1 MYSKFA
7 FSNKDIKE
15 KLKGKKYRDDKS
27 GREIA
32 FSTAYSRGNEKALSD
47 FKDLSEKLKTEEA
60 KEKKPTSEK
69 ETLLKKKLPKVK
81 GELPKLDENSIQ
93 SLMSM
98 NSWMGKKKKQ
108 QLENINKIKQE
119 LENLDKDTSL
129 NKSQKKKQKQ
139 DLQSKL
145 KKESFVSYSS
155 MDTDSVETI
164 GKLLKNTNLE
174 KILPK
179 ESFEDLMSSF
189 MRRNSELKDSLKDN
203 TSIDALASLKNLKG
217 EKLEK
222 PKSEDGD
229 DDFSFGK
236 STLNLF
242 DEEDVN
248 EKVKSEI
255 QFKPVDSIVKE
266 IKSLKDKNTKESKA
280 RLGELAQELA
290 ESMSIEYTLENV
302 VLNPTEGLPKFK
314 NKKMMTPKAMSK
326 VYAEQQDRYGSLPVK
341 ERNKMMNKLEKK
353 IEQATGTEKEVLEK
367 AMDAAVTDVFMSSL
381 ADPESK
387 ENKLPKNRF
396 ITDPKLM
403 YFADK
408 YGKDDYLEKAAELT
422 RTTDAKV
429 HRDTM
434 SSLMLNLSDKDFK
447 EMVGEENPLYSPFL
461 EMIDPTYCPIHPANE
476 RSGTNVD
483 DEDCP
488 NRLSEKDVLK
498 IKQDLIDMYQD
509 TTFFIAG
516 GLNLDDYEDETEV
529 ATYNE
534 KYKKIQS
541 ETIKAKMPDSIKTKI
556 KDYTEGI
563 ISSNPDDVLQE
574 QEATKLV
581 NEMRSE
587 VTQHHIDTLG
597 SLTVGLTNLLNSPKG
612 KIANKETKIQWM
624 QSAFETIPGFPELK

>member
-1 MYSKFA
+1 MYLKTA
-7 FSNKDIKE
+7 FSNTDIKE
-15 KLKGKKYRDDKS
+15 KLKDKKYKDEKS

-32 FSTAYSRGNEKALSD
+32 FNTAYSRGNDKALSD
-47 FKDLSEKLKTEEA
+47 FKDLSQKLKGEEK
-60 KEKKPTSEK
+60 KENKPTSEK
-69 ETLLKKKLPKVK
+69 EEQLKKKLPKVK
-81 GELPKLDENSIQ
+81 GELPKLDQNSIE

-139 DLQSKL
+139 ELKAKL
-145 KKESFVSYSS
+145 EKESFVSYNS
-155 MDTDSVETI
+155 MDTDSVITI
-164 GKLLKNTNLE
+164 GKILKNTNLE

-179 ESFEDLMSSF
+179 ENFEDLMSSF
-189 MRRNSELKDSLKDN
+189 MRRNSELKDSLKDTN
-203 TSIDALASLKNLKG
+203 SIDALASLKKLKG
-217 EKLEK
+217 EKVEK
-222 PKSEDGD
+222 PKDDDE

-236 STLNLF
+236 STLNLSD
-242 DEEDVN
+242 DEDKEESV
-248 EKVKSEI
+248 E
-255 QFKPVDSIVKE
+255 FKPVDSIIKE
-266 IKSLKDKNTKESKA
+266 IKSIKDKDSKESKA
-280 RLGELAQELA
+280 RLGELAQELS
-290 ESMSIEYTLENV
+290 ESLSIEYTLENV
-302 VLNPTEGLPKFK
+302 VLNPAEGLPKFK
-314 NKKMMTPKAMSK
+314 NKKMMTAKAMSK
-326 VYAEQQDRYGSLPVK
+326 IYAEQQDRYGSLPIK

-353 IEQATGTEKEVLEK
+353 IEQATGPEKEVLEK

-381 ADPESK
+381 ADPDNK
-387 ENKLPKNRF
+387 ENKLPKNRV

-408 YGKDDYLEKAAELT
+408 YGKDDYLEKTAELT

-434 SSLMLNLSDKDFK
+434 SSLMLNLSDKEFK
-447 EMVGEENPLYSPFL
+447 EMVGEENPMYAPFL
-461 EMIDPTYCPIHPANE
+461 ELIDPTYCPLHPANE

-534 KYKKIQS
+534 KYKKVQ
-541 ETIKAKMPDSIKTKI
+541 EQTTKAKMPDSIRTKI

-563 ISSNPDDVLQE
+563 ISSNPDDVLQA

-587 VTQHHIDTLG
+587 VTQHHIETLG
-597 SLTVGLTNLLNSPKG
+597 SISAGLTNLLNSPKG
-612 KIANKETKIQWM
+612 KSANNETKIQWM
-624 QSAFETIPGFPELK
+624 QSAFETIPGFPPLK

>member
-1 MYSKFA
+1 MYSKLA
-7 FSNKDIKE
+7 FSNSDIKE
-15 KLKGKKYRDDKS
+15 KLKDKKYKDTDS

-32 FSTAYSRGNEKALSD
+32 FSTAYSRGNQKALSD
-47 FKDLSEKLKTEEA
+47 FKDLSEKLKVEE
-60 KEKKPTSEK
+60 KTQPSEK
-69 ETLLKKKLPKVK
+69 EELLKKKLPKVK

-93 SLMSM
+93 SLLSM
-98 NSWMGKKKKQ
+98 NSWMSKKKKQ
-108 QLENINKIKQE
+108 QLENVGEIKQE
-119 LENLDKDTSL
+119 LEELDKNTSL

-139 DLQSKL
+139 QIQSKL
-145 KKESFVSYSS
+145 KNESFVSYSS
-155 MDTDSVETI
+155 MDTDSIATI
-164 GKLLKNTNLE
+164 GKLLKNTNLD

-179 ESFEDLMSSF
+179 ENFEDLMSSF
-189 MRRNSELKDSLKDN
+189 MRRNSEFKDTLKDSN
-203 TSIDALASLKNLKG
+203 SMDALVSLKKLKG
-217 EKLEK
+217 EKVER
-222 PKSEDGD
+222 PSSEDDD

-236 STLNLF
+236 STLNLS
-242 DEEDVN
+242 EE
-248 EKVKSEI
+248 EELESKVE
-255 QFKPVDSIVKE
+255 FKPVDSIIKE
-266 IKSLKDKNTKESKA
+266 IKSIKDKSTKESKA

-302 VLNPTEGLPKFK
+302 VLNPTHGLPKFK

-326 VYAEQQDRYGSLPVK
+326 VYAQEQNRYGSLPVK
-341 ERNKMMNKLEKK
+341 ERNIMMNKLEKK

-381 ADPESK
+381 KDPESK

-434 SSLMLNLSDKDFK
+434 SSLMLNLADNEFK
-447 EMVGEENPLYSPFL
+447 EMVGEDNPLYAPFL
-461 EMIDPTYCPIHPANE
+461 EMIDPTYCPLHPANE

-488 NRLSEKDVLK
+488 NRLSEKDILK
-498 IKQDLIDMYQD
+498 VKQDLIDLYQD

-516 GLNLDDYEDETEV
+516 GLNLDDYEDETDV

-534 KYKKIQS
+534 KYKKTQS
-541 ETIKAKMPDSIKTKI
+541 ETTKAKMPDSIKTKI
-556 KDYTEGI
+556 RDYTEGI
-563 ISSNPDDVLQE
+563 ISTNPDDVLQA

-597 SLTVGLTNLLNSPKG
+597 SISVGLTNLLNSPKG
-612 KIANKETKIQWM
+612 KSASKDTKIEWM
-624 QSAFETIPGFPELK
+624 QSAFQTIPGFPELK